1 MVPEPPD
8 KSWPS
13 YLTRD
18 LHCSG
23 ELRLTRLQA
32 TGSDTSAT
40 HREGTPNVSRGSER
54 VGARLQLATPDI
66 CTVPEGDGGRSLSV
80 EPLPA
85 QTPADKNRTHSTPRL
100 GLLGR
105 HRAEA
110 APLPGRPSTLLALHQ
125 PLVKVWASRCSEVHT
140 GPIRQHRLSRLSAS
154 NGSPEATGQG
164 RLRTWQEPGSLPLLP

>member
-1 MVPEPPD
+1 M
-8 KSWPS
+8 SWPS

-110 APLPGRPSTLLALHQ
+110 APLPGRPSTLLALRQ

-140 GPIRQHRLSRLSAS
+140 GPSD
-154 NGSPEATGQG
+154 NTDCPD
-164 RLRTWQEPGSLPLLP
+164 